1 MPSDPRLLV
10 PATHA
15 LLDGWCGP
23 VVVDGHE
30 EVWTRGRLL
39 VVDEDDEAMWWGED
53 VDHGDLRLD
62 LSRAEVRDRVA
73 RCLAA
78 TMTGGPVGDEPP
90 IFYFQWH
97 QPRYTRS
104 NARRQRMATIGRLVC
119 WVDRDDP
126 AEPRLGPKYGG
137 VLPSL
142 ADLDPGYPGERLPD
156 GSRWVDAAALAAV
169 ARHVLGVA

>member
-53 VDHGDLRLD
+53 VDHGDEIG
-62 LSRAEVRDRVA
+62 SDRSHGLGV
-73 RCLAA
+73 
-78 TMTGGPVGDEPP
+78 
-90 IFYFQWH
+90 I
-97 QPRYTRS
+97 
-104 NARRQRMATIGRLVC
+104 
-119 WVDRDDP
+119 
-126 AEPRLGPKYGG
+126 RLGA
-137 VLPSL
+137 LR
-142 ADLDPGYPGERLPD
+142 RLRARLKG
-156 GSRWVDAAALAAV
+156 GSR
-169 ARHVLGVA
+169 G